1 MKRNES
7 KYKQVVNHVIDG
19 INNGSYKKGDW
30 ILSINEFRKNYNLS
44 RDTVFA
50 GLSELKSKGI
60 IDSTPGVGYYI
71 ATTRIAQKLNIFLLF
86 NEFNEF
92 KEDLYNS
99 FISSIRKTANVD
111 LYFHNYNRK
120 VFETLINEANYKYTT
135 YILMPGKFTNI
146 APLLESLSGRVF
158 LLDHFH
164 PELAGKYSSVAQ
176 NFEKDTYEAL
186 VYGLPHLK
194 KYEHIIMVQKEE
206 KEPIEVGAD
215 MIVGSL
221 IKNPGGGLAPIGGYI
236 AGKRECVENAAYRL
250 TSPGLGKEVGAS
262 LGVIQSFYQ
271 GLFQA
276 PVVTAGAL
284 KGAIFAANIYE
295 KLGFNVVP
303 NGKESR
309 HDIIQ
314 AVTLNSPEALCAF
327 CEGIQTAAPVDSY
340 VTPEPWDMP
349 GYDAQVIMAAGAF
362 VQGSSIELSADGP
375 LKPPYAV
382 YFQGGL
388 TWYHAKLGILWSL
401 QKLYERNLVDKS
413 RMC

>member
-146 APLLESLSGRVF
+146 APLIGKPIGSCLFTRPFPSRTGRKI
-158 LLDHFH
+158 
-164 PELAGKYSSVAQ
+164 ASSVAQ
-176 NFEKDTYEAL
+176 NFEKDHYRSLGDTD
-186 VYGLPHLK
+186 LPH
-194 KYEHIIMVQKEE
+194 
-206 KEPIEVGAD
+206 
-215 MIVGSL
+215 
-221 IKNPGGGLAPIGGYI
+221 
-236 AGKRECVENAAYRL
+236 
-250 TSPGLGKEVGAS
+250 
-262 LGVIQSFYQ
+262 
-271 GLFQA
+271 
-276 PVVTAGAL
+276 
-284 KGAIFAANIYE
+284 
-295 KLGFNVVP
+295 
-303 NGKESR
+303 
-309 HDIIQ
+309 
-314 AVTLNSPEALCAF
+314 
-327 CEGIQTAAPVDSY
+327 
-340 VTPEPWDMP
+340 
-349 GYDAQVIMAAGAF
+349 
-362 VQGSSIELSADGP
+362 
-375 LKPPYAV
+375 
-382 YFQGGL
+382 
-388 TWYHAKLGILWSL
+388 
-401 QKLYERNLVDKS
+401 
-413 RMC
+413 

>member
-1 MKRNES
+1 MYFYYVTKHIRYPDSSCTLLRFLSYLCGTKNKSMKRNES

-135 YILMPGKFTNI
+135 YILTPGKFTNI

-194 KYEHIIMVQKEE
+194 KYDHIIMVQKEE
-206 KEPIEVGAD
+206 KEPIER
-215 MIVGSL
+215 
-221 IKNPGGGLAPIGGYI
+221 Y
-236 AGKRECVENAAYRL
+236 
-250 TSPGLGKEVGAS
+250 
-262 LGVIQSFYQ
+262 
-271 GLFQA
+271 
-276 PVVTAGAL
+276 
-284 KGAIFAANIYE
+284 
-295 KLGFNVVP
+295 
-303 NGKESR
+303 NG
-309 HDIIQ
+309 
-314 AVTLNSPEALCAF
+314 LCAF
-327 CEGIQTAAPVDSY
+327 CEEYHFTHEYTDSVRNREIRQGETFMVVNDRDLVDLLKQAQLQNFAPGKDFGIISY
-340 VTPEPWDMP
+340 NDT
-349 GYDAQVIMAAGAF
+349 
-362 VQGSSIELSADGP
+362 P
-375 LKPPYAV
+375 LKEILAGGITTLSTDFKQMGQTMASLITQKEIKTIENPWKWISGTHFKVRISCTNPFLIFERSHRGIAIPCIKHQLFI
-382 YFQGGL
+382 YFCVIC
-388 TWYHAKLGILWSL
+388 A
-401 QKLYERNLVDKS
+401 NF
-413 RMC
+413 

>member
-7 KYKQVVNHVIDG
+7 KYKQVVNHVIEG

-206 KEPIEVGAD
+206 KEPIER
-215 MIVGSL
+215 
-221 IKNPGGGLAPIGGYI
+221 Y
-236 AGKRECVENAAYRL
+236 
-250 TSPGLGKEVGAS
+250 
-262 LGVIQSFYQ
+262 
-271 GLFQA
+271 
-276 PVVTAGAL
+276 
-284 KGAIFAANIYE
+284 
-295 KLGFNVVP
+295 
-303 NGKESR
+303 NG
-309 HDIIQ
+309 
-314 AVTLNSPEALCAF
+314 LCAF
-327 CEGIQTAAPVDSY
+327 CEEYHFTHEYTDSVRNREIRQGETFMVVNDRDLVDLLKQAQLQNFAPGKDFGIISY
-340 VTPEPWDMP
+340 NDT
-349 GYDAQVIMAAGAF
+349 
-362 VQGSSIELSADGP
+362 P
-375 LKPPYAV
+375 LKEILA
-382 YFQGGL
+382 GGITTL
-388 TWYHAKLGILWSL
+388 STDFKQMGQTMASLITQKEIKTIENPWKLDIRNSLLGPDFIYQPFFYIFAGITTKNTPIHETREIRYCCILPAKYNKPGKVTGFTATHRSYSGCRVG
-401 QKLYERNLVDKS
+401 KL
-413 RMC
+413 

>member
-7 KYKQVVNHVIDG
+7 KYKQVVNHVIEG

-194 KYEHIIMVQKEE
+194 KYDHIIMVQKEE
-206 KEPIEVGAD
+206 KEPIER
-215 MIVGSL
+215 
-221 IKNPGGGLAPIGGYI
+221 Y
-236 AGKRECVENAAYRL
+236 
-250 TSPGLGKEVGAS
+250 
-262 LGVIQSFYQ
+262 
-271 GLFQA
+271 
-276 PVVTAGAL
+276 
-284 KGAIFAANIYE
+284 
-295 KLGFNVVP
+295 
-303 NGKESR
+303 NG
-309 HDIIQ
+309 
-314 AVTLNSPEALCAF
+314 LCAF
-327 CEGIQTAAPVDSY
+327 CEEYHFTHASAPG
-340 VTPEPWDMP
+340 TTRF
-349 GYDAQVIMAAGAF
+349 AQRRRGRFRTTRSGKVWYQP
-362 VQGSSIELSADGP
+362 VQRTGELSAG
-375 LKPPYAV
+375 AGRRA
-382 YFQGGL
+382 FS
-388 TWYHAKLGILWSL
+388 YH
-401 QKLYERNLVDKS
+401 RNYRPGKRGARTSGNAETVFI
-413 RMC
+413 RP